1 MTTATVPS
9 TDLPGRC
16 PQCGFHPTAQG
27 HRSSFEG
34 TATGCDDSGPLG
46 EQLRDEAFGRLD
58 SAVGGTDENAWLR
71 REIVALGHRKME
83 FTPDDLPAHV
93 RESTNPNRRGRVFKQ
108 LVEDRQIREVGRA
121 KSRNP
126 KAHGK
131 TVGVYRLRVGP

>member
-1 MTTATVPS
+1 MTTTAVPS

-34 TATGCDDSGPLG
+34 TPTGCDDSGPLG

-58 SAVGGTDENAWLR
+58 AARGAVDENAWLR

-83 FTPDDLPAHV
+83 FTPDDLPTHV
-93 RESTNPNRRGRVFKQ
+93 RESTNPNRRGRVFAA
-108 LVEDRQIREVGRA
+108 LVADGQIREVGRT

-126 KAHGK
+126 RAHGK
-131 TVGVYRLRVGP
+131 QVGVYRLRT